1 MPRTK
6 SERTKTA
13 ILGAATRAF
22 ESRDFHEV
30 LTDEIAAG
38 AGIGK
43 ATLYRYFG
51 TKEDLYF
58 ATIIQGFDE
67 LDAALG
73 NPVRLASARDRLSRV
88 AREILRIFGKRPS
101 FYRLLHESEL
111 RLRER
116 ERLLMR
122 HRARLLRVIKAIL
135 DDGIVAGELRATDS
149 RLRAEFFMGIVRA
162 ALLYRRESDTPE
174 YLIDEILSAF
184 LDGASA

>member
-58 ATIIQGFDE
+58 ATILQGFDE
-67 LDAALG
+67 LHAALAR
-73 NPVRLASARDRLSRV
+73 PVRLASARERLARV

-101 FYRLLHESEL
+101 FYRLLHESEMH
-111 RLRER
+111 LRER
-116 ERLLMR
+116 ERLLLR

-135 DDGIVAGELRATDS
+135 DDGIVTGELRVTDS
-149 RLRAEFFMGIVRA
+149 RLRAEFFLGIVRA
-162 ALLYRRESDTPE
+162 ALLYRRDSDTTE
-174 YLIDEILSAF
+174 YLLEEILSTF
-184 LDGASA
+184 LGGASA